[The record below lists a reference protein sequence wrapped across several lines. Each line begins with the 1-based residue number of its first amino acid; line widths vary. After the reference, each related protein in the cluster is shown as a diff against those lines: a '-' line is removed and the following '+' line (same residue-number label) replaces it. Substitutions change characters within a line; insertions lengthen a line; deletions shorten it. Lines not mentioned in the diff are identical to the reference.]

1 MGEWP
6 ESPACRA
13 KTYSPRPPD
22 IPPFYRRC
30 TLIAIHADLEALL
43 GDAQRAVDSFYP
55 GHWNLMVRLEER
67 AKALLVSGNIAEA
80 IDFLADV
87 TVLKQPYRV
96 DRQKVC
102 ERLRAVPNEI
112 ESAIDALGRISS
124 LDYRAMDVLS
134 KVPWFG
140 IGGGRAFNSAVMR
153 LVRPESFGIIDWRNL
168 AVLMGAPGFDGLVEP
183 AVHFSEVS
191 SEEVLKLKGHL
202 ILTQEI
208 YEKYNDSLRV
218 LAGRHA
224 KKAAEIDLCLWIYS
238 IRKQP
243 FRSPDALVAET
254 ALVVNDSDRRV
265 LRTGDRSMVVSR
277 IVQKYLATLKD
288 GGPQTRK
295 RVTRL
300 LQAIF
305 ELIRDECELF
315 GQHKRGRPGD
325 RIKLSVMALND
336 AIAKQNEYG
345 LLALWSR
352 WQSKVDTAS
361 SGWIGIDLPTDMVF
375 EGYLVFEDFLPVK
388 NYFEEYYDSES
399 LEPKVDAGL
408 SG

>member
-1 MGEWP
+1 
-6 ESPACRA
+6 
-13 KTYSPRPPD
+13 
-22 IPPFYRRC
+22 
-30 TLIAIHADLEALL
+30 
-43 GDAQRAVDSFYP
+43 
-55 GHWNLMVRLEER
+55 
-67 AKALLVSGNIAEA
+67 
-80 IDFLADV
+80 
-87 TVLKQPYRV
+87 
-96 DRQKVC
+96 
-102 ERLRAVPNEI
+102 
-112 ESAIDALGRISS
+112 
-124 LDYRAMDVLS
+124 
-134 KVPWFG
+134 
-140 IGGGRAFNSAVMR
+140 
-153 LVRPESFGIIDWRNL
+153 
-168 AVLMGAPGFDGLVEP
+168 
-183 AVHFSEVS
+183 
-191 SEEVLKLKGHL
+191 
-202 ILTQEI
+202 
-208 YEKYNDSLRV
+208 
-218 LAGRHA
+218 
-224 KKAAEIDLCLWIYS
+224 LWIYS

-288 GGPQTRK
+288 GGPQTRQ

-315 GQHKRGRPGD
+315 GRHKRGRPGD